1 MKASL
6 PKNRAKPRATSP
18 TRDPERTRAAILR
31 AATDEITAKG
41 LTGARVDAIAKRAGV
56 NKRMLYHYFGDK
68 QGLYLAVLEH
78 TYAAI
83 RTAEIGLNLT
93 ELDPIAGMRKLVLFT
108 WQYFI
113 DHPEFLSLL
122 ATENMNRASYLKR
135 SKNIRPLHGSL
146 VDMISVLLKRGAEQ
160 GVFRTGVD
168 PVELYISIAG
178 LGFFYMSN
186 PHTLSTIFRKNLG
199 PPGRLAARFGR
210 PFVEVDLRPAQRI
223 DLARPRPDT
232 QQGDEVGIRSRG
244 GERVRAD
251 LGQLEVHRRVL
262 VRRERSL
269 GSRRAVG
276 RRCVRV
282 GRRAVLR
289 QLCESRGVPREISTG
304 DGPLEHLAQ
313 HLLVVPAFDPRAQ
326 PEDRALL
333 LRALVLL
340 RVRQPLVGEIGHRD
354 RLLAHIDAGVL
365 LTLELAQIVG
375 HRLAGRTRDPLPAA
389 LAVRT
394 DAEVD
399 RGDPAFDR
407 DAAPGP
413 RESLR

>member
-186 PHTLSTIFRKNLG
+186 RHTLSTIFGKNLSA
-199 PPGRLAARFGR
+199 PDRLAARGDHI
-210 PFVEVDLRPAQRI
+210 VEVVQAYLKPVEK
-223 DLARPRPDT
+223 P
-232 QQGDEVGIRSRG
+232 
-244 GERVRAD
+244 
-251 LGQLEVHRRVL
+251 
-262 VRRERSL
+262 
-269 GSRRAVG
+269 
-276 RRCVRV
+276 
-282 GRRAVLR
+282 
-289 QLCESRGVPREISTG
+289 
-304 DGPLEHLAQ
+304 
-313 HLLVVPAFDPRAQ
+313 
-326 PEDRALL
+326 
-333 LRALVLL
+333 
-340 RVRQPLVGEIGHRD
+340 
-354 RLLAHIDAGVL
+354 
-365 LTLELAQIVG
+365 
-375 HRLAGRTRDPLPAA
+375 
-389 LAVRT
+389 
-394 DAEVD
+394 
-399 RGDPAFDR
+399 
-407 DAAPGP
+407 
-413 RESLR
+413 